1 MAQADFRAGLNG
13 AMLAF
18 AQGMAYASIAGL
30 PIQYGIYCTA
40 VAAVIGGVFSAS
52 RYAVVGPTNSTAVLV
67 LSSYLLFQG
76 QIDEVASIGLFCL
89 MVGFF
94 LIVGAA
100 FGVAGLIR
108 FVSRTVITGYIAAA
122 AVLIVVHQMG
132 KVLGLHLSN
141 EGTFWGICKETLFR
155 LPQSQLPTV
164 LLSLATLAF
173 WFWIR
178 KVRPDWPVAMATL
191 LFSSLVAL
199 GLDWSGL
206 KLDFLEPFPLGG
218 WKIGFPEMDFLW
230 LSQLSGAALAVAFLA
245 LVETASVAKSLAGRA
260 GTRVNMD
267 QEMFSLGMAN
277 VACAFFG
284 GMPAS
289 GSPTR
294 STLNWSSGAATP
306 VSGMVNGLLC
316 AAAALLMGP
325 LIRYVPAAGL
335 AVAVIMVGISLVH
348 PDHIRIAL
356 KATRSDC
363 AVFLITFGAGLIFPL
378 STAIFLGVGASI
390 ILFLRKAGSPDLKEY
405 SFQSDG
411 QLSALENVEARAH
424 QSISI
429 IHVEGDLFFGAAELF
444 QDQIRRVC
452 DDTELKVVIL
462 RLRNAYHLDG
472 TSVMALEELINY
484 LGETGRHLI
493 ISGARR
499 DVFKVVKN
507 SGLLE
512 KLGRENFFLTSAQNP
527 NLSTRNALKRAKELI
542 GGGKAEIK
550 IFYDPQK
557 KSAPEG

>member
-1 MAQADFRAGLNG
+1 MAQADLRAGLNG
-13 AMLAF
+13 ALLGF

-30 PIQYGIYCTA
+30 PVQYGIYCTA
-40 VAAVIGGVFSAS
+40 VAAIVGAFFSAS

-76 QIDEVASIGLFCL
+76 QINEAASIGLFCL

-100 FGVAGLIR
+100 CGVASLIR

-122 AVLIVVHQMG
+122 AVLIIAHQLGQVV
-132 KVLGLHLSN
+132 GLHLSDA
-141 EGTFWGICKETLFR
+141 GTFWGICKETFLR
-155 LPQSQLPTV
+155 LPESQLPTV
-164 LLSLATLAF
+164 LLSLATFSF

-178 KVRPDWPVAMATL
+178 KARPLWPVALATL
-191 LFSSLVAL
+191 LFSSLVAF
-199 GLDWSGL
+199 GLSWSGL
-206 KLDFLEPFPLGG
+206 ALKFLEPFPLGG

-230 LSQLSGAALAVAFLA
+230 ISQLSSAALAVAFLA
-245 LVETASVAKSLAGRA
+245 LVETASVAKSLASRS

-306 VSGMVNGLLC
+306 FSGLFNGILC
-316 AAAALLMGP
+316 ALAALLMGP

-335 AVAVIMVGISLVH
+335 AVVVIMVGISLVNVH
-348 PDHIRIAL
+348 QIRIAF
-356 KATRSDC
+356 KSTRSDC
-363 AVFLITFGAGLIFPL
+363 AVFLITLIAGLVFPL
-378 STAIFLGVGASI
+378 STAIFLGVAASI
-390 ILFLRKAGSPDLKEY
+390 MLFLRKAGSPNLKEY
-405 SFQSDG
+405 SFQADG
-411 QLSALENVEARAH
+411 QLSALENVEGRAH

-444 QDQIRRVC
+444 HDQIRRVC

-462 RLRNAYHLDG
+462 RLRNAYHLDA

-484 LGETGRHLI
+484 LRETGRHLI

-499 DVFKVVKN
+499 DVYRVVKN
-507 SGLLE
+507 SGLLN

-527 NLSTRNALKRAKELI
+527 NLSTRNALRRAQDLI
-542 GGGKAEIK
+542 GGGKAGIK

-557 KSAPEG
+557 KSSPES